1 VTPPP
6 GRSAHSL
13 AELLVALTFLGA
25 TLAALASSTVLAT
38 RWTTDAV
45 LRQRAV
51 ALTEAVLDSLVFLD
65 HPPGPGS
72 RQERDPPW
80 AIRWSVE
87 PAAGGGGQGS
97 AGGGGSPAATVRVTV
112 SLTGQVTPAAE
123 LAGLWIPP
131 RPPGE
136 LLPGNQEAGP

>member
-1 VTPPP
+1 VTPTP
-6 GRSAHSL
+6 GRSGHSL

-72 RQERDPPW
+72 REERDPPW

-87 PAAGGGGQGS
+87 SAGAGGPGS
-97 AGGGGSPAATVRVTV
+97 MDGGGSTTATVRVTV
-112 SLTGQVTPAAE
+112 SLTGQVTPSAE
-123 LAGLWIPP
+123 LSGLWIPP
-131 RPPGE
+131 RPPGD
-136 LLPGNQEAGP
+136 LLPTSQEGGP